1 MKQKYYH
8 FILLVFFSITKLYA
22 QPLSTRDNNILRYEA
37 GAFVLEF
44 ELLLNNLSNNG
55 SAKFERDLIIENSF
69 TSTGNQIFLNK
80 DVIIEDDINPNNFNY
95 KKVKDLYV
103 EKYLRNFDIFYKKQA
118 QKTIRFSD
126 IYVSEVK
133 QGDYIY
139 LEVFFQSNFSGS
151 HLTYRE
157 TYQQTSRVAT
167 IIANREGRLW
177 KLRIASIV
185 FYNPKKHSKLFNLKN
200 TKEELIQDNKTPQ
213 RIIEENNFKRKVQ
226 AANKIEKPLQVWNL
240 ATGVFMTYESNV
252 GRPGVGASIQ
262 LNKNQSRLISE
273 LELRYIFRER
283 YNISDTTFTINRIAL
298 GGTLQYALSKEDN
311 NFIPFLALGFNYLSS
326 TLRRNDTTDERAG
339 ANALGAVI
347 GGGVRYNR
355 KENDKLFY
363 KSKITYITGKAQR
376 IYLEVGVG
384 IKLNQLIN

>member
-1 MKQKYYH
+1 MKQKYFY
-8 FILLVFFSITKLYA
+8 FILLVFLSCIKLYA

-37 GAFVLEF
+37 GAFVLEL
-44 ELLLNNLSNNG
+44 ELLLNNLSNSG

-69 TSTGNQIFLNK
+69 TATGNQIFLNK

-95 KKVKDLYV
+95 KIVKDLYV
-103 EKYLRNFDIFYKKQA
+103 EKYLINFDIFYKKQA
-118 QKTIRFSD
+118 QKSIKFSD

-133 QGDYIY
+133 QGEYIY
-139 LEVFFQSNFSGS
+139 LEVFFQSKFSGS

-200 TKEELIQDNKTPQ
+200 TEEGLIQDNKTPQ
-213 RIIEENNFKRKVQ
+213 KILEENKINQRVPISRKVVKTSQ
-226 AANKIEKPLQVWNL
+226 EWDLAAGFFLS
-240 ATGVFMTYESNV
+240 YESNI
-252 GRPGVGASIQ
+252 GRPGIGTSFQINQ
-262 LNKNQSRLISE
+262 KQSRYTTE
-273 LELRYIFRER
+273 LELRYIFSER
-283 YNISDTTFTINRIAL
+283 FNISDTIFTINRMAL
-298 GGTLQYALSKEDN
+298 GGTFQYTLSKDNN
-311 NFIPFLALGFNYLSS
+311 NFIPFFALGFNYLSS
-326 TLRRNDTTDERAG
+326 TLKRNETTDRNAS

-347 GGGVRYNR
+347 GGGIRYNR
-355 KENDKLFY
+355 KPNDKLFY

-384 IKLNQLIN
+384 IRLDQLIN